1 VEFAPN
7 AYWLGSV
14 LATLPGFVLVVDRDG
29 VIRYINRVEPGY
41 VISEVVGMKSEDFL
55 FPDSMARL
63 QIVGLPRRCWLGSRA
78 SYPSVLG
85 ATGSGIEAGHGA
97 ASSRTSRRPRIP
109 TSHTGSAPTARVE

>member
-1 VEFAPN
+1 MEFAPN

-63 QIVGLPRRCWLGSRA
+63 QIVGLPRRCWLGVKSLLPICAWCDRIRD
-78 SYPSVLG
+78 G
-85 ATGSGIEAGHGA
+85 DGKWA
-97 ASSRTSRRPRIP
+97 ASSRTSRRPRIRI
-109 TSHTGSAPTARVE
+109 SHTGSTLSARVE